1 MDRKDMFEFMKN
13 NLKIQMYNDSVRIRG
28 ELKNRLNIEL
38 YMFDDNGEA
47 INIDRDYMYLE
58 DLK

>member
-1 MDRKDMFEFMKN
+1 MNRKDMFDFMKD
-13 NLKIQMYNDSVRIRG
+13 NLKIQMYNDSVRIHG
-28 ELKNRLNIEL
+28 ELKSRLNIEL
-38 YMFDDNGEA
+38 YMRNDDGEV

>member
-1 MDRKDMFEFMKN
+1 MDRKDIFDFMKN
-13 NLKIQMYNDSVRIRG
+13 NLKIQMYNDSIRIRG
-28 ELKNRLNIEL
+28 ELKSRLNIEL
-38 YMFDDNGEA
+38 YMFDDSGEV